1 MLPIMDKWVA
11 KIKKGEN
18 FDELNANIEDIEEV
32 INFMKQELGN
42 KNLELINHEE
52 ESQENDDNY
61 YEEGKNIK
69 NEEDHLEKEDLAL
82 YSQLRQFNASSFFQP
97 KNQGLSQHKF
107 KLKVEKIIRETTGNA
122 NEIIQNN
129 KNSNY
134 NLVEKISSHIVLS
147 QNFRT
152 KKNKL
157 IGFSYPFKE
166 DTFLNNCCI
175 F

>member
-1 MLPIMDKWVA
+1 MEKWVTR
-11 KIKKGEN
+11 IKKGDS
-18 FDELNANIEDIEEV
+18 FDDLNANIEDIQEIFEY
-32 INFMKQELGN
+32 MKQEFGN
-42 KNLELINHEE
+42 KNLEVIGHEE
-52 ESQENDDNY
+52 ESQNDENFFEEDKDD
-61 YEEGKNIK
+61 K
-69 NEEDHLEKEDLAL
+69 NEDDPIEKEDMAL
-82 YSQLRQFNASSFFQP
+82 YSQLRQFNAASFFQP

-107 KLKVEKIIRETTGNA
+107 KLKVEKIIRETTGNS
-122 NEIIQNN
+122 NEIINN
-129 KNSNY
+129 NQNSNY

-166 DTFLNNCCI
+166 DTFLNNCYI

>member
-1 MLPIMDKWVA
+1 MYIQI
-11 KIKKGEN
+11 IKN
-18 FDELNANIEDIEEV
+18 NN
-32 INFMKQELGN
+32 
-42 KNLELINHEE
+42 
-52 ESQENDDNY
+52 
-61 YEEGKNIK
+61 
-69 NEEDHLEKEDLAL
+69 NEEDHLGKEDLAL
-82 YSQLRQFNASSFFQP
+82 YSQLRQFNAASFFQP
-97 KNQGLSQHKF
+97 KNQGISQHKF
-107 KLKVEKIIRETTGNA
+107 KLKVEKIIRETTGNE
-122 NEIIQNN
+122 NEILQNN

-166 DTFLNNCCI
+166 DTFLNNCLI